1 MKKNAVGLEAT
12 GAANRLIIET
22 CLVAKTKIPIF
33 FRHLHRDLN
42 LDEIKNAL
50 RLLSVNGETNL
61 MNLIWL

>member
-33 FRHLHRDLN
+33 FRYLHEDLN
-42 LDEIKNAL
+42 LDKIKNTL
-50 RLLSVNGETNL
+50 HSLHVNRETNL
-61 MNLIWL
+61 MNLIRP